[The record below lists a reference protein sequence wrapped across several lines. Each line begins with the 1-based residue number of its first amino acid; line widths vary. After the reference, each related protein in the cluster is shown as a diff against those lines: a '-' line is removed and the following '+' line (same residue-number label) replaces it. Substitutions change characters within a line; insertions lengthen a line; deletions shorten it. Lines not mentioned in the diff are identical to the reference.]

1 MKEKITQN
9 DVEKY
14 ILSQI
19 NGLQEILLQF
29 NYNELSGFVNLLKNE
44 FKLQTNF
51 SEFLTEDISNND

>member
-1 MKEKITQN
+1 MKEKITKN